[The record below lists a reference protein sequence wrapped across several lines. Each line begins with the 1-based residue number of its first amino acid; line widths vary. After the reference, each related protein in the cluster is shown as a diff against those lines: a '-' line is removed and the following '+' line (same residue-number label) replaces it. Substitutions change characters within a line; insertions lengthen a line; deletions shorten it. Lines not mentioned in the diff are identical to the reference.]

1 MCVKGGV
8 VFEKL
13 FQENIHYVNQY
24 KIHRKVLNSHW
35 DANSVSCFLGML
47 YMNDYMIG
55 AKELGDGYDN
65 FDGQSY
71 GKEL

>member
-1 MCVKGGV
+1 
-8 VFEKL
+8 
-13 FQENIHYVNQY
+13 
-24 KIHRKVLNSHW
+24 
-35 DANSVSCFLGML
+35 ML

-55 AKELGDGYDN
+55 AKELGDGYDH